1 MLCYYIM
8 VDFWVVMGYNYKQQV
23 VVEVGNTSGKRSDVQ
38 YIGGLTTFLMRVCT
52 VDFVGS

>member
-1 MLCYYIM
+1 M